1 MIGERSVSITLLS
14 AGAGLVLAVLYSA
27 SPLTAWVVA
36 AGLIFCSMAGRGL
49 PPSERRLLVAVLA
62 AALAARVAFVGI
74 RFLADIPHH
83 NDLSVWGLA
92 GDEAYYLSRALRT
105 RDIALGLAHTTYDY
119 FVATDDYG
127 RTSYLGLLTAL
138 QVVFG
143 PTPYSMRLLN
153 ALMFVAAATLLFRAV
168 RPAFGA
174 LPAFAGLITIL
185 FLPSLFAGSVS
196 LLKESLYFLA
206 ASALFTAFARAAR
219 GRRASD
225 VALAVA
231 LAIVCAFALNDLR
244 RGAAVLTALGLGTGV
259 AIRVVGGS
267 RWRLIT
273 AGGACLLA
281 GTMALAQP
289 AIRARALDGVAAAAR
304 LHAGHVFTVG
314 HAYKLLDDEFY
325 MTPQEPSSWDL
336 VLTEPQAAR
345 FLVRASLSFIATP
358 LPWRMRSLGERALLP
373 EHMLWYVML
382 VLLVPGVR
390 AGWKRDPL
398 ITSLLLGY
406 ALPIAAALAL
416 TNGNVGTLLRL
427 RGLVTPY
434 LVWLSAL
441 GLFAVGEAIARRRP
455 ATAYPGPE
463 LRSERAAL

>member
-1 MIGERSVSITLLS
+1 MISERSVSITLLS
-14 AGAGLVLAVLYSA
+14 VGAGLVLAVLYSA

-36 AGLIFCSMAGRGL
+36 AGLVFCSMAGRGL

-62 AALAARVAFVGI
+62 AALATRVAFVGI
-74 RFLADIPHH
+74 RFLVDIPHH
-83 NDLSVWGLA
+83 NDLSVGALA
-92 GDEAYYLSRALRT
+92 GDEAYYLSRALRA

-119 FVATDDYG
+119 FVATDEYG

-174 LPAFAGLITIL
+174 LPAFTGLITIL
-185 FLPSLFAGSVS
+185 FLPSLFVSSVS

-219 GRRASD
+219 GRRATD
-225 VALAVA
+225 VAPAVALAV
-231 LAIVCAFALNDLR
+231 VCAFALNDLR
-244 RGAAVLTALGLGTGV
+244 RGAAVLTALGIGTGL
-259 AIRVVGGS
+259 AIRVVAVS
-267 RWRLIT
+267 RGRLI
-273 AGGACLLA
+273 AAAGACLLA
-281 GTMALAQP
+281 GTLALAQP
-289 AIRARALDGVAAAAR
+289 AIQSRVLDGVASAAR
-304 LHAGHVFTVG
+304 AHAGHVFTVG
-314 HAYKLLDDEFY
+314 HAYKLLDDGFY
-325 MTPQEPSSWDL
+325 VHPQEPSA
-336 VLTEPQAAR
+336 LTGPQAAR
-345 FLVRASLSFIATP
+345 FVWRAAISFISTP
-358 LPWRMRSLGERALLP
+358 LPWEMRSLSEQAFLP
-373 EHMLWYVML
+373 EHLLWYVML
-382 VLLVPGVR
+382 VLLAPGVR
-390 AGWKRDPL
+390 AGWARDPF

-406 ALPIAAALAL
+406 ALPTAAALAF

-441 GLFAVGEAIARRRP
+441 GLCAVGEAIARRSR
-455 ATAYPGPE
+455 ASGSPGPQ
-463 LRSERAAL
+463 LRTERAAL